1 MDAELLKQARR
12 ELARE
17 GGLARAKSMTAKE
30 RRELATKASKAAA
43 KVRTARAKARKAAE
57 RKPSNQS

>member
-12 ELARE
+12 ELARQ
-17 GGLARAKSMTAKE
+17 GGMARAKSMTAKE

-43 KVRTARAKARKAAE
+43 AAMTKKAKARKRVRE
-57 RKPSNQS
+57 SEG

>member
-12 ELARE
+12 ELARQ

-30 RRELATKASKAAA
+30 RRESATKASKAAA
-43 KVRTARAKARKAAE
+43 KARTRKAKE
-57 RKPSNQS
+57 KKGTQNG